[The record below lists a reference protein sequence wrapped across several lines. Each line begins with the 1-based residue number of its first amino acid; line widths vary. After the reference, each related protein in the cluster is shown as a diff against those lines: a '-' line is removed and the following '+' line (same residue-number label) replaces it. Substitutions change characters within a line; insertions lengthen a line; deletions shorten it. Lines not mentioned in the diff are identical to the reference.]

1 MPIRDPEPSEEVVR
15 AWARLVRVPQSLLS
29 AVESDLKSQGF
40 PPLPWYDALLE
51 LRRVGSAGLRPFEL
65 QREMLLAQ
73 YNLSRL
79 IARLL
84 VAGYVESLPCEE
96 DRRGRVLKITS
107 KGQRLLEEMW
117 PAYRSAIDRHFA
129 DRLGEKNAKALGALL
144 GDLI

>member
-1 MPIRDPEPSEEVVR
+1 MPNRDPEPSEDVVR

-29 AVESDLKSQGF
+29 AVESDLKSQGL
-40 PPLPWYDALLE
+40 PPLSWYDALLE
-51 LRRVGSAGLRPFEL
+51 LRRTGSAGLRPFEL

-84 VAGYVESLPCEE
+84 AAGHVESLPCEE
-96 DRRGRVLKITS
+96 DRRGQVLKITPQ
-107 KGQRLLEEMW
+107 GEHLLEEIW
-117 PAYRSAIDRHFA
+117 PAYRAAIDKHFA
-129 DRLGEKNAKALGALL
+129 VRLGEKNARALGALL